1 MKFFFVILLVAI
13 GFFLFVFHAPG
24 FFRED
29 EFSKHFE
36 RWGIVIDLPEFE
48 FKDFFKDETR
58 SLKKEILE
66 AEKGSSILKITK
78 TDVASHEKYIK
89 DKKFLLN
96 SLFLPTTSPYPG
108 IITNIVECPKEFRP
122 EETTLENGVM
132 YTLFAGER
140 FNYGICNKDLVK
152 YYSIYGI
159 FDCKEKGIFE
169 IHAFFEEERGLESV
183 LQSFRC

>member
-1 MKFFFVILLVAI
+1 MKKFFIILLAAI
-13 GFFLFVFHAPG
+13 GFFLFVFYVSV
-24 FFRED
+24 FLQKD
-29 EFSKHFE
+29 ELSKHLE
-36 RWGIVIDLPEFE
+36 EWGIVIDLPEFE
-48 FKDFFKDETR
+48 FKDFFKDDTR
-58 SLKKEILE
+58 SLEKEILE

-78 TDVASHEKYIK
+78 TDAASREKYIS

-140 FNYGICNKDLVK
+140 FNYGICDKDLVK

-159 FDCKEKGIFE
+159 FNCKEKGIFE
-169 IHAFFEEERGLESV
+169 IYAFFEEEKGLENI